1 MLGFSRYV
9 NSSNDLFVVRNLIGA
24 VLEGVGVAYL
34 FPVVIAWFYPSNL
47 RYVYYFIV
55 PGVVSI
61 LVGAWLSRHQKR
73 IEDVNL
79 RQAMIAAAFVWIFA
93 SLVSVVPFMEI
104 PPTGSG
110 HTMSFIDSYFESMS
124 AWTGT
129 GLTMMSHLSSYPKI
143 LLFWRAWMQWLGG
156 IGIVLVALT
165 ILIRPGVAAARLYRA
180 EARTERILPNF
191 VNTAKVIFKIYLTL
205 TLVGVYLL
213 YINGMPLFDSFIN
226 AMTGLGTGGMS
237 DHDASIGYYLVAG
250 YSHAY
255 AIISIVIFLMLMG
268 AVNFTVHYN
277 IFKGRSLRPFFS
289 DIQVKYMFLF
299 LMPAIVLIAYGL
311 HSIGVWNPKLH
322 EYVPLTYGKSTVQSI
337 FTAVSAVTCTGFQI
351 SNINNYPVL
360 SKFIIGLLMVIGGG
374 AGSTSGGIKLVRV
387 TLMYESLKWTLQQAI
402 LPRGAVIKR
411 KVGNYVFH
419 EEDVREVMGFTMT
432 YLTLLLVGTVYLMVR
447 LNTSLINSFFE
458 VASAQGNVG
467 LSVGIT
473 SPLLPPDVKVL
484 FIVLMWMGRLE
495 IFSVIVFI
503 VSIAAAVGKLGT
515 RRRR

>member
-1 MLGFSRYV
+1 MSGFSRYI
-9 NSSNDLFVVRNLIGA
+9 NSSDDLFVVRNLIGA

-34 FPVVIAWFYPSNL
+34 FPVVIVWFYPSNL
-47 RYVYYFIV
+47 KYVYYFIV
-55 PGVVSI
+55 PGLVSI
-61 LVGAWLSRHQKR
+61 AMGAWLSRHQKKV
-73 IEDVNL
+73 EDVNL
-79 RQAMIAAAFVWIFA
+79 RQAMVAAAFVWIFA
-93 SLVSVVPFMEI
+93 SLVSVVPFMTI
-104 PPTGSG
+104 PPRCGG

-191 VNTAKVIFKIYLTL
+191 VNTAKMIFKIYLIL

-213 YINGMPLFDSFIN
+213 YINGMPLFDSFVN

-237 DHDASIGYYLVAG
+237 DHDASIGYYLMAG

-255 AIISIVIFLMLMG
+255 AILAVTIFLMLMG
-268 AVNFTVHYN
+268 AVNFTVHYR
-277 IFKGRSLRPFFS
+277 IFKERSLKPFFS

-299 LMPAIVLIAYGL
+299 LIPAILLVVYGL
-311 HSIGVWNPKLH
+311 HFIGVWNPKLDG
-322 EYVPLTYGKSTVQSI
+322 YSPLSYGKSAVQAI
-337 FTAVSAVTCTGFQI
+337 FTAVSAITCTGFQI
-351 SNINNYPVL
+351 SNLNSYPVI
-360 SKFIIGLLMVIGGG
+360 SKFIIALLMVIGGG
-374 AGSTSGGIKLVRV
+374 AGSTAGGIKLVRV
-387 TLMYESLKWTLQQAI
+387 TLMYQSLKWTLQQAI

-419 EEDVREVMGFTMT
+419 EEDIREVMGFTMT
-432 YLTLLLVGTVYLMVR
+432 YLAFLLFGTIYLMLR
-447 LNTSLINSFFE
+447 LNTSLVNSFFE

-473 SPLLPPDVKVL
+473 SPLLPMDVKVL
-484 FIVLMWMGRLE
+484 FIILMWVGRLE
-495 IFSVIVFI
+495 IFSVIVFV
-503 VSIAAAVGKLGT
+503 VSLVAAVGNL
-515 RRRR
+515 RR